1 MYLLFENNHKI
12 YCWSYKKI
20 LIILGNHLKMRV
32 THDAHHQ
39 RDMFFQALF
48 KLHLNSVGSAVKIS
62 EGKKERNQYKHD
74 HKQPGVYNGKRTGR

>member
-1 MYLLFENNHKI
+1 M
-12 YCWSYKKI
+12 C
-20 LIILGNHLKMRV
+20 V
-32 THDAHHQ
+32 THDAHRQ

-74 HKQPGVYNGKRTGR
+74 HKQPGVYNG